1 MPRRKKTG
9 NYTREQRKM
18 ILEAATSEIAGSTLS
33 EKQQWLLNNC
43 VHRPGLPSE
52 PVSES
57 AINYWKNAHR
67 KVHIMAQD
75 QYEKA
80 MERLLN
86 SPPSY
91 RVLKDQLPQILS
103 GAVEVDGD

>member
-1 MPRRKKTG
+1 MARRKKTG
-9 NYTREQRKM
+9 NYTLRDRRL
-18 ILEAATSEIAGSTLS
+18 ILQAAISEMAGKTLGD
-33 EKQQWLLNNC
+33 KQQWLMNRG
-43 VHRPGLPSE
+43 VHRPGIPAE

-67 KVHIMAQD
+67 KVQTMAQD

-80 MERLLN
+80 MDRLIN

-91 RVLKDQLPQILS
+91 RLLREQLPNILS
-103 GAVEVDGD
+103 GSESTEE